1 MKYTQTIGIVAAF
14 LLIMMCFLPWVTIV
28 EFNIT
33 LSGTNGYVRE
43 GLTFGKQII
52 AHSVYAIIAVIF
64 FLLPYVWAKRV
75 NLFVT
80 FLNLSWAIKNYI
92 IFTIC
97 RQGICP
103 DKKPAI
109 YLLVFFALVMLIA
122 SMLPKI
128 NLKK

>member
-14 LLIMMCFLPWVTIV
+14 LLIAMCFLPWVTIA

-33 LSGTNGYVRE
+33 LSGINGYVRE

-52 AHSVYAIIAVIF
+52 AHTFFAVAAIIF
-64 FLLPYVWAKRV
+64 YLLPYVWAKRV

-103 DKKPAI
+103 EKKPAI
-109 YLLVFFALVMLIA
+109 YFLVFFAFVMLLA

-128 NLKK
+128 KLKK